1 MIQSHVA
8 NPRTLSRPKS
18 TPQRSVCCVKRCPG
32 SSIKTSGK
40 LLLCPWHYASL
51 HTIWKLYTDFG
62 NIKFFNANLEASLLS
77 MNDAKDD
84 GNIESLLNALPPSP
98 KPQSSRS
105 ICFLL
110 LRTIRRKSTKHHPP
124 GSNSKLCKLCV
135 FESIVFESKNRQQ
148 VFKHMFSRH
157 KVLNHFQD
165 GIDKM
170 RAERKQPSGSA
181 ANLPSISF
189 AAIVSSS
196 SSPLFVA
203 VSASLTPSVS
213 ALPTPSFH
221 LLILLL

>member
-1 MIQSHVA
+1 
-8 NPRTLSRPKS
+8 
-18 TPQRSVCCVKRCPG
+18 
-32 SSIKTSGK
+32 
-40 LLLCPWHYASL
+40 
-51 HTIWKLYTDFG
+51 
-62 NIKFFNANLEASLLS
+62 

-148 VFKHMFSRH
+148 VFKHMFSKH

-170 RAERKQPSGSA
+170 RAARRQPSGSA

-213 ALPTPSFH
+213 ALPTPSFSSFDTPALNSSPLVAPSSYSSSSSTTTIVLH
-221 LLILLL
+221 PQPTSSGTIIIKLSKIKQLQTN